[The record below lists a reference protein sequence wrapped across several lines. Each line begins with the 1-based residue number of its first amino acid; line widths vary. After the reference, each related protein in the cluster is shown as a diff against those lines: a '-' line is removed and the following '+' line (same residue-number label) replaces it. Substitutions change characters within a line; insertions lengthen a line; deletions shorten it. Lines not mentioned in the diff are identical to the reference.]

1 MEYTIIKSNDPYSL
15 SRSVQHAISEG
26 WVPLG
31 GPFAADSTTE
41 HSYSGDR
48 LVMAKT
54 RSDYAQAMVRE
65 LPGPSQQTP
74 TPDE

>member
-1 MEYTIIKSNDPYSL
+1 MEYTIIKSSDPYSL

-31 GPFAADSTTE
+31 GPFAADSATE

-48 LVMAKT
+48 LTTT
-54 RSDYAQAMVRE
+54 RTRRDIAQAMVRE
-65 LPGPSQQTP
+65 LPDAQTQAS
-74 TPDE
+74 DE